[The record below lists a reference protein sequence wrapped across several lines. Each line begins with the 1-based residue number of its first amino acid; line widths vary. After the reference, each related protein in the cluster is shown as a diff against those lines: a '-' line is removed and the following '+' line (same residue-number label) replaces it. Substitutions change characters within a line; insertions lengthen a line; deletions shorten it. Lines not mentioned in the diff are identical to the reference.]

1 MNGSTSP
8 GKVWGPLCPALIG
21 ARNLEG
27 YGTHEEA
34 DSKITKVRGSVE
46 GVKACAFLLR
56 GMVPTV
62 VPAHGYCTDI
72 VNRLPVDDLCEQ
84 RI

>member
-1 MNGSTSP
+1 MIGSTSP

-27 YGTHEEA
+27 SGTHEV

-56 GMVPTV
+56 GWSPQWCRLTATV
-62 VPAHGYCTDI
+62 LSKWLIDF
-72 VNRLPVDDLCEQ
+72 Q
-84 RI
+84 